1 MHGANVPT
9 WLMEQII
16 EAYPGLFGSKDAWKG
31 FAIGYQSAR
40 VTMFE
45 HIDEDEFDAEEGS

>member
-9 WLMEQII
+9 WIMEQII

-31 FAIGYQSAR
+31 FAIGYQSAQ

-45 HIDEDEFDAEEGS
+45 HVDDEFDAEEGE